1 MKKAFKMMGLKC
13 ANCGA
18 KIEREI
24 GKLPGVTEV
33 RVNFMMQK
41 LTIVADDAAFDE
53 VVDKARQIAG
63 RIEPGCNFA

>member
-1 MKKAFKMMGLKC
+1 MKKAFKLTGLKC

-24 GKLPGVTEV
+24 ANLPGVSEA

-41 LTIVADDAAFDE
+41 LTIAADDAAFDE

-63 RIEPGCNFA
+63 RIESGCTF

>member
-1 MKKAFKMMGLKC
+1 MKKAFKMTGLKC

-24 GKLPGVTEV
+24 ANLPGVSEA

-41 LTIVADDAAFDE
+41 LTITADDGSFYE
-53 VVDKARQIAG
+53 VVEKARQIAG
-63 RIEPGCNFA
+63 WIETGCTF